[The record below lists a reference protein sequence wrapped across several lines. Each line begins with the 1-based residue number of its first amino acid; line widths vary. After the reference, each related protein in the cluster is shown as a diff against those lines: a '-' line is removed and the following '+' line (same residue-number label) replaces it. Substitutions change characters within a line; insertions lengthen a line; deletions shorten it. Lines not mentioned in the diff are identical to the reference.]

1 MKFVSIGNH
10 LFLQQIEAVWR
21 LFFFFLIFSPNCTWK
36 LLGVGG
42 DGILYCEKLVYTQ
55 MPFAVTTRFLTSSC
69 TERQESEGSSP
80 LGFFFFPEIIFAFQS
95 WIQVPTDGAGLSW
108 PGCVS
113 KQAISLVF
121 FIFPSKNGL
130 KKKKT
135 SVKFSEIPWNAAVTF
150 IIPSLLR
157 LCCAIELGSHWV
169 SAGMWE
175 QGRDIKSSTS
185 HYIPK
190 NSREEMPGR
199 TFAPWKM
206 SGKVAPSKSAQ
217 HEEQNSHRASPS
229 PDSEIWLFRESL
241 RACF

>member
-1 MKFVSIGNH
+1 MKTFGGWRWWHIVLWKIGLHSNAFCGHNTIPH
-10 LFLQQIEAVWR
+10 LFLHGKARVR
-21 LFFFFLIFSPNCTWK
+21 G
-36 LLGVGG
+36 LL
-42 DGILYCEKLVYTQ
+42 
-55 MPFAVTTRFLTSSC
+55 SS
-69 TERQESEGSSP
+69 
-80 LGFFFFPEIIFAFQS
+80 GFFFFPEIIFAFQS